1 MASGGYRA
9 GAGRPRKPDYELS
22 RPRRTKPS
30 LATDTPMATHT
41 GDLTP
46 MEYCLQVMNDPRQ
59 CGERRDRFCIA
70 LLPYFHTK
78 VGEIGKKEQATK
90 TAKVASEHGK
100 FKASVTPIDFIKKL

>member
-22 RPRRTKPS
+22 RPRRTKP
-30 LATDTPMATHT
+30 TVTTVNTMVEYT

-46 MEYCLQVMNDPRQ
+46 MDYCLQVMNDPTQ
-59 CGERRDRFCIA
+59 CAERRDRFCIA

-78 VGEIGKKEQATK
+78 LGDIGKKEQSTK
-90 TAKVASEHGK
+90 AARVAGKHGK
-100 FKASVTPIDFIKKL
+100 FKAGVTPIKPMR